1 MPSLQTGSTSVYD
14 AYTLIGSPYQA
25 RVHDFFAVTLKR
37 RQRISALLEWS
48 NADAD
53 LNLFLMREI
62 LGNVVFLG
70 KSDQVNTLN
79 ERVLSGYLEPGRY
92 LLGVGAW
99 KGSGTYKLTVTDPD
113 KK

>member
-1 MPSLQTGSTSVYD
+1 M
-14 AYTLIGSPYQA
+14 
-25 RVHDFFAVTLKR
+25 TLKR

-62 LGNVVFLG
+62 LGDVVFLE

-99 KGSGTYKLTVTDPD
+99 KGSETYKLTVTDPD